1 MKRRILMVLLLWSLG
16 GLGWSLMPIDVLM
29 PPDSRAFDEVWGYLS
44 VGEESA
50 WREGLPVSDLAY
62 FSASLNTWGELT
74 GVPDIGRLKGLPGRK
89 HLVVA
94 LLENGALTHLAL
106 HPAFSV
112 RQVLLNALVV
122 AAGLYDGLQLDF
134 ESVGS
139 RDKESFWSFL
149 GELKLRL
156 AGKVLSVAVPA
167 RTTLIE
173 DAYDYRVLDRVVDR
187 VIVMAYDEHWSAGPP
202 GPVASLDWGRRVVRF
217 SQSTVGPS
225 KLVLGIPFYAR
236 AWADKSL
243 SRAYKA
249 SGIARLLSLLKPA
262 PLHRTEG
269 IPDFEYEETVKVR
282 VFFDDRESH
291 QARIDLYGTLGLK
304 NLAFW
309 RLGQESPDFW
319 SLIRLA
325 PGAPGR

>member
-1 MKRRILMVLLLWSLG
+1 V
-16 GLGWSLMPIDVLM
+16 PVDVLI
-29 PPDSRAFDEVWGYLS
+29 PSDGRAFDEVWGYLS
-44 VGEESA
+44 VGEEGA
-50 WREGLPVSDLAY
+50 WQEGVPVSDLAY
-62 FSASLNTWGELT
+62 FSASLNSWGELT
-74 GVPDIGRLKGLPGRK
+74 GVPDVRKLKAFAGRK

-94 LLENGALTHLAL
+94 LLDNSALTHLVL
-106 HPAFSV
+106 HPGFSV
-112 RQVLLNALVV
+112 RVGLIDALVQ
-122 AAGLYDGLQLDF
+122 AAGPYDGLQLDF

-139 RDKESFWSFL
+139 RDKEAFWSFL
-149 GELKLRL
+149 TDLRIRL
-156 AGKVLSVAVPA
+156 AGKTLSVAVPA

-187 VIVMAYDEHWSAGPP
+187 VIIMAYDEHWSAGPP
-202 GPVASLDWGRRVVRF
+202 GPVASLDWGKRVVRF
-217 SQSTVGPS
+217 SQSTIGPT
-225 KLVLGIPFYAR
+225 KLVLGIPFYGR

-249 SGIARLLSLLKPA
+249 SGVARLLGLLKPA
-262 PLHRTEG
+262 PLHRTGG

-291 QARIDLYGTLGLK
+291 QARIELYASLGIR
-304 NLAFW
+304 NLSFW

-325 PGAPGR
+325 P